1 MSSRERWIIHASGR
15 PATVERILGTLRRRT
30 VSVSGLTVSRASATA
45 QQMVL
50 DVEMNGGMEDRVVAE
65 LEASPDVFKI
75 ERERTDEAP
84 DAAVHSEETRG
95 AFSMS
100 SATLYEQTAAD
111 PDQIRGRRVA
121 VIGYGSQ
128 RHAHALTLR
137 DSGAQVVVGLHEA
150 SSSASRAREDGLT
163 VMSVDEAAAQSDFI
177 AILIPDP
184 IQPDVYREQ
193 IEPHLEKGDVLLF
206 AHGFNVHYEEIVPP
220 EGVDCILVAP
230 KSPGDMVRREYQ
242 AGRGVPALLGVH
254 QDASGKARDLA
265 LSYAHALGCTR
276 AGVLDTDFGSETE
289 TDLFG
294 EQAVLCGGF
303 SALVKAGFETLVDA
317 GYDPRL
323 AYFECLHEL
332 KLIVDL
338 AYAKGLSG
346 MRAEVSDTAEFGDY
360 VSGPRVIGEA
370 SREVMKDILGEI
382 QSGAF
387 ARRWV
392 EEWRSGGDN
401 FKRMREEEGRHPINE
416 VGTGL
421 RSRMAWLNEEGAAS

>member
-1 MSSRERWIIHASGR
+1 VTDR
-15 PATVERILGTLRRRT
+15 PAVVERILGTLRRRT
-30 VSVSGLTVSRASATA
+30 VSVSGLTVSRASATT
-45 QQMVL
+45 QKLVV
-50 DVEMNGGMEDRVVAE
+50 DVEMNGGMEERMRAE
-65 LEASPDVFKI
+65 LEASPDVI
-75 ERERTDEAP
+75 HLERTRRAEEP
-84 DAAVHSEETRG
+84 DAAAHSEKTTG
-95 AFSMS
+95 AYPMS

-111 PDQIRGRRVA
+111 PELIRGRRVA

-128 RHAHALTLR
+128 GHAHALNLR
-137 DSGAQVVVGLHEA
+137 DSGATVVVGLHEG
-150 SSSASRAREDGLT
+150 SGSAERARKAGLT
-163 VMSVDEAAAQSDFI
+163 VMAVDEAAQRSDLI

-184 IQPDVYREQ
+184 IQPDVYHKQ
-193 IEPHLEKGDVLLF
+193 IEPHLKKGDVILF
-206 AHGFNVHYEEIVPP
+206 AHGFNVHYKEIQPP
-220 EGVDCILVAP
+220 EGVDVVLVAP

-242 AGRGVPALLGVH
+242 AGRGVPALIGVH

-360 VSGPRVIGEA
+360 VSGPRVVGEA
-370 SREVMKDILGEI
+370 SRTVMKDILGEI

-387 ARRWV
+387 ARRWID
-392 EEWRSGGDN
+392 EWRSGGDN

-421 RSRMAWLNEEGAAS
+421 RSRMAWLHEEGAAS

>member
-1 MSSRERWIIHASGR
+1 MSRREQWVIRVSDR
-15 PATVERILGTLRRRT
+15 PAVVERILGTLRRRM
-30 VSVSGLTVSRASATA
+30 VRVSGITVSRATATT
-45 QQMVL
+45 QQVV
-50 DVEMNGGMEDRVVAE
+50 VEVEASGGSEVRARVE
-65 LEASPDVFKI
+65 LEANPDVLEL
-75 ERERTDEAP
+75 ERIPTGDEPDVQNHSERT
-84 DAAVHSEETRG
+84 RG
-95 AFSMS
+95 VDSMS

-111 PDQIRGRRVA
+111 AELIRARRVA

-128 RHAHALTLR
+128 GHAHALNLR
-137 DSGAQVVVGLHEA
+137 DSGASVVVGLHEG
-150 SSSASRAREDGLT
+150 SSSAGRARAAGLT
-163 VMSVDEAAAQSDFI
+163 VTSVGEAAEQADLI
-177 AILIPDP
+177 AVLIPDP
-184 IQPDVYREQ
+184 IQPAVYGEQ
-193 IEPHLEKGDVLLF
+193 IRPYLKTGDALLF
-206 AHGFNVHYEEIVPP
+206 AHGFNVHYGEIEPP
-220 EGVDCILVAP
+220 EGVDVVLVAP
-230 KSPGDMVRREYQ
+230 KSPGNMVRREYQ
-242 AGRGVPALLGVH
+242 VGRGVPALIGVH
-254 QDASGKARDLA
+254 RDASGKARDLA

-276 AGVLDTDFGSETE
+276 AGVLDTDFASETE

-360 VSGPRVIGEA
+360 VSGPRVVGEA
-370 SREVMKDILGEI
+370 SRKVMKDILGEI
-382 QSGAF
+382 RSGAF
-387 ARRWV
+387 ARRWID
-392 EEWRSGGDN
+392 EWRSGGDD

-421 RSRMAWLNEEGAAS
+421 RSRMAWLHDEGAAS

>member
-1 MSSRERWIIHASGR
+1 
-15 PATVERILGTLRRRT
+15 
-30 VSVSGLTVSRASATA
+30 
-45 QQMVL
+45 
-50 DVEMNGGMEDRVVAE
+50 
-65 LEASPDVFKI
+65 
-75 ERERTDEAP
+75 
-84 DAAVHSEETRG
+84 
-95 AFSMS
+95 MS

-111 PDQIRGRRVA
+111 PEVLQRRRVA

-128 RHAHALTLR
+128 GHAHALNLR
-137 DSGAQVVVGLHEA
+137 DSGVDVVVGLHEG
-150 SSSASRAREDGLT
+150 SSSAARARKAGLT
-163 VMSVDEAAAQSDFI
+163 VLSVEDAAQRSDLI

-184 IQPDVYREQ
+184 VQPGVYDES
-193 IEPHLEKGDVLLF
+193 IAPHLKSGDAVLF
-206 AHGFNVHYEEIVPP
+206 AHGFNIHYGEIQPP
-220 EGVDCILVAP
+220 EGVDIVLVAP
-230 KSPGDMVRREYQ
+230 KSPGDMVRREFL
-242 AGRGVPALLGVH
+242 AGRGVPALIGVH
-254 QDASGKARDLA
+254 QDASGNARALA

-338 AYAKGLSG
+338 AYANGLSG
-346 MRAEVSDTAEFGDY
+346 MHQEVSDTAEYGDY
-360 VSGPRVIGEA
+360 VSGPRVIGEP
-370 SREVMKDILGEI
+370 SRQAMKEVLEEI

-387 ARRWV
+387 ARAWID
-392 EEWRSGGDN
+392 EWRGGSKN
-401 FKRMREEEGRHPINE
+401 FKRMRDEEGRHAIND

-421 RSRMAWLNEEGAAS
+421 RARMAWLHGEAEA